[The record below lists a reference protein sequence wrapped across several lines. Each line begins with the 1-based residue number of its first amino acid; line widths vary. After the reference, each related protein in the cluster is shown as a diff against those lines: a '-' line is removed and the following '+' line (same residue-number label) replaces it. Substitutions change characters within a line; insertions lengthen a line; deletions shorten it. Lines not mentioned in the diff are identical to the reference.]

1 MKVFQ
6 FIILAAIVA
15 LFLGLAGCDKTDGQ
29 IELKEP
35 RMELE
40 DMPKGKDWFATPIS
54 QQPAETEEE

>member
-6 FIILAAIVA
+6 IIILAAIVA

-35 RMELE
+35 RTEFE
-40 DMPKGKDWFATPIS
+40 EMPSSKVWNVSDVFDD
-54 QQPAETEEE
+54 AEESTE